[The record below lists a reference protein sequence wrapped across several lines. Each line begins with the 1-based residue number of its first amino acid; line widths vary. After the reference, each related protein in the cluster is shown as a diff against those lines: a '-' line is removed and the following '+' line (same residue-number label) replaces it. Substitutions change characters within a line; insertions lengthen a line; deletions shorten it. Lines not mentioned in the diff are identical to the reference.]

1 MPDFFPPIWEWTL
14 NNKEWVFSGIGITI
28 LGLIMNWLKKFFS
41 TNKEDNPTKTNII
54 TQTVNLGTTAE
65 PLVSGKGKSLIQQRS
80 KGSIPILFID
90 DNKVSFIP
98 AMKKAGYTLIRYIKD
113 CNNIHCEQVKDAEI
127 IFVDV
132 NGVGISLFP
141 QEQGF
146 GLARAIKQQ
155 FPSKCIVLYSAE
167 PQYFRKDYKFFDSVL
182 PKNSEPYEFTKII
195 DDWIKG
201 NI

>member
-1 MPDFFPPIWEWTL
+1 MNDSLTSIFDWFL
-14 NNKEWVFSGIGITI
+14 NNKEWCFSGIGVTI
-28 LGLIMNWLKKFFS
+28 LAFLMNWLRKFFAQKNDVIPA
-41 TNKEDNPTKTNII
+41 NKNVI
-54 TQTVNLGTTAE
+54 TQTINIVDNHKEQPTDCSTMRT
-65 PLVSGKGKSLIQQRS
+65 PLKSKSTIQ
-80 KGSIPILFID
+80 ILFID

-98 AMKKAGYTLIRYIKD
+98 AMKKAGYSLIRYIKD
-113 CNNIHCEQVKDAEI
+113 CNNIHCQQIKDAEI

-132 NGVGISLFP
+132 NGVGMSLFP

-155 FPSKCIVLYSAE
+155 YPSKCIVLYSAE
-167 PQYFRKDYKFFDSVL
+167 PQYFRKDYKYFDSVL

-195 DDWIKG
+195 DDWIQD